1 MMLREGRDVKNVTVV
16 LGLRPFTAAAEI
28 WRSGAARRYQ
38 RTNLHNKSRRFR
50 NELPEK
56 CKRHR
61 VRRIPIGEFLAPSG
75 QSLFVP
81 RIVVSNLLLN
91 SYSLTFLLEHLS
103 LDLCRG
109 KSQQTLQQTAFS
121 FLPG

>member
-28 WRSGAARRYQ
+28 WRSGAAQRYQ

-56 CKRHR
+56 CKGHR

-75 QSLFVP
+75 QSMFVP
-81 RIVVSNLLLN
+81 RVVVSNLLFD
-91 SYSLTFLLEHLS
+91 SYSLTL
-103 LDLCRG
+103 
-109 KSQQTLQQTAFS
+109 
-121 FLPG
+121 

>member
-1 MMLREGRDVKNVTVV
+1 MMLREGRDVKNVTVM

-28 WRSGAARRYQ
+28 WRSGAAQGYQ

-56 CKRHR
+56 CKGHR

-75 QSLFVP
+75 QSLLVP
-81 RIVVSNLLLN
+81 RVVVSNLLFDF
-91 SYSLTFLLEHLS
+91 YSLTL
-103 LDLCRG
+103 
-109 KSQQTLQQTAFS
+109 
-121 FLPG
+121 

>member
-28 WRSGAARRYQ
+28 WRSRAARRYQ

-56 CKRHR
+56 CKGHH
-61 VRRIPIGEFLAPSG
+61 VRRIPIGEFLGTVWPVAVRPS
-75 QSLFVP
+75 
-81 RIVVSNLLLN
+81 N
-91 SYSLTFLLEHLS
+91 Y
-103 LDLCRG
+103 
-109 KSQQTLQQTAFS
+109 SQQSSAQLVLAHV
-121 FLPG
+121 LA